1 MEHSKHSVELCGW
14 AVVYD
19 GSAEGNCSM
28 CGVWGNYLAGQTNT
42 RGEPNVIESITTFLA
57 CLSFVIGGAPA
68 SVVVL
73 DQGA

>member
-1 MEHSKHSVELCGW
+1 MGCRLRWKRRGELL
-14 AVVYD
+14 Y
-19 GSAEGNCSM
+19 
-28 CGVWGNYLAGQTNT
+28 VWGNYLAGQTNT

>member
-1 MEHSKHSVELCGW
+1 MEHSKRSAELCGW

-19 GSAEGNCSM
+19 GSAEGNCSLYED
-28 CGVWGNYLAGQTNT
+28 YLAGQTNT

-68 SVVVL
+68 SVAVL

>member
-1 MEHSKHSVELCGW
+1 MEAQRGTALC
-14 AVVYD
+14 V
-19 GSAEGNCSM
+19 
-28 CGVWGNYLAGQTNT
+28 GNYLAGQTNT

>member
-1 MEHSKHSVELCGW
+1 MGCRLRWKRRGELLSVG
-14 AVVYD
+14 
-19 GSAEGNCSM
+19 
-28 CGVWGNYLAGQTNT
+28 GNYLAGQTNT

-68 SVVVL
+68 SATVL

>member
-19 GSAEGNCSM
+19 GSAEGNCSR
-28 CGVWGNYLAGQTNT
+28 CGGIILAGQTNT